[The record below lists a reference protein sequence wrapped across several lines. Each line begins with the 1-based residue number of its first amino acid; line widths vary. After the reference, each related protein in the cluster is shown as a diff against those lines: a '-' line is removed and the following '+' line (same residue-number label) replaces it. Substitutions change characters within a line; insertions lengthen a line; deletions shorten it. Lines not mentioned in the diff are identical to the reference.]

1 MRSSRNKNKKKY
13 PPAFLLALLLLIL
26 VALAFSRLP
35 KYINKVVDET
45 TKISEYNLLAQNFLG
60 LDKRND
66 ILILF
71 MNNAEQ
77 RYGGG
82 FIGSLGYISM
92 DKGKIKP
99 DPVREVYY
107 YDYFFGEANYIEKS
121 PDPIEGEV
129 LYSLKDSGQSL
140 DWRANAKRADIIFE
154 RLSKKNVNT
163 VLGVTP
169 EVLKYLIQKTGPIEL
184 KDYKL
189 TVTDSNITETIQQ
202 QVEFGKD
209 KRRGKDPKTILTSI
223 VTVLMERLQKKN
235 ITELKDLALGLEKL
249 AESRQILVYSSD
261 YEVSQLLKKYKLDGS
276 LESTSADYFLTSEKN
291 LSIDKSNAFI
301 DRKISRSFNII
312 EDGSIEVSAKIIRNQ
327 TLPVSFPYYD
337 PNIPDVLTHVVRKN
351 KSFIKIALPKK
362 TQIIDYEGATKLEFR
377 GSEGGYDI
385 YGFQSDLE
393 PFVPSE
399 YNFKYKLPFKL
410 AGENTFQLD
419 SYIQYP
425 NGGWKNEVA
434 NEFVVPKGWSLKYS
448 NQPIK
453 QSGGKVYF
461 NEKVDKD
468 IQLKLIYEKK

>member
-1 MRSSRNKNKKKY
+1 MRSSRNKKY
-13 PPAFLLALLLLIL
+13 KNYIVPFLVVLAFVGLALLVL
-26 VALAFSRLP
+26 SGLP
-35 KYINKVVDET
+35 KYINKVVDKT

-66 ILILF
+66 TLILF

-82 FIGSLGYISM
+82 FIGSLGYVSL
-92 DKGKIKP
+92 DKGKIKL

-107 YDYFFGEANYIEKS
+107 YDYFFGEANYTEKS
-121 PDPIEGEV
+121 PDPTEGEV
-129 LYSLKDSGQSL
+129 LYSLRDSGQSL
-140 DWRANAKRADIIFE
+140 DWPANAKRADIIFE
-154 RLSKKNVNT
+154 RLSRKNVNT

-189 TVTDSNITETIQQ
+189 TVTDTNITETIQQ

-209 KRRGKDPKTILTSI
+209 KKQGKDPKTILTSI
-223 VTVLMERLQKKN
+223 VTVLMERLQQKN
-235 ITELKDLALGLEKL
+235 IAELKDLALGLEKL

-301 DRKISRSFNII
+301 DRKISRSFNVL
-312 EDGSIEVSAKIIRNQ
+312 EDGSVEVNAKIIRNQ

-362 TQIIDYEGATKLEFR
+362 TQIIDYKGSTKLEFR

-393 PFVPSE
+393 PLVPSE
-399 YNFKYKLPFKL
+399 YSFKYKLPFRL
-410 AGENTFQLD
+410 AGENYFQLD
-419 SYIQYP
+419 TYIQYP

-434 NEFVVPKGWSLKYS
+434 NEFIVPKGWNFKSS
-448 NQPIK
+448 NLPIK
-453 QSGGKVYF
+453 QTDGKVYY